1 MFTRTIAAATLTA
14 SAVLLLAPSGV
25 GAAPHH
31 SPRPLARADATKPSF
46 VEFETPLGNIYV
58 ELLPA
63 DAPKTV
69 TNFLSY
75 VTSGKYAKTFISRS
89 VPGFVVQGGGY
100 SFTHDKVE
108 VIPEGK
114 VVVNEYKLSNAAYT
128 LAMAKGTAVNS
139 ATDQWYF
146 NETNNTDLDKE
157 DGGYTV
163 FGKIAAFGS
172 IPASASIDVLK
183 KVSDAKI
190 VDIGS
195 PFTTIPVI
203 NYKSGKDVTQKN
215 LVMVNIKVVTPTS

>member
-1 MFTRTIAAATLTA
+1 MLTRTVAAATLII
-14 SAVLLLAPSGV
+14 SGV
-25 GAAPHH
+25 LFLTPLAAHAAPHH
-31 SPRPLARADATKPSF
+31 QLQPLASVTPVF

-58 ELLPA
+58 ELQPA

-69 TNFLSY
+69 ANFLSY

-100 SFTHDKVE
+100 SFTHDKVG

-114 VVVNEYKLSNAAYT
+114 VVVNEYKLPNAAYT

-146 NETNNTDLDKE
+146 NEASNPDLNTE

-163 FGKIAAFGS
+163 FGKIATFDS
-172 IPASASIDVLK
+172 VPASASIEVLK

-190 VDIGS
+190 ANVGS

-215 LVMVNIKVVTPTS
+215 LIMVDIKEVTPSS